1 MSPVVSLP
9 RFLCAAAPFSRLRH
23 QGSPGI
29 IPPPVPACRKAVS
42 LMPASPSSASEPSFE
57 DAMER
62 LEEIVSAM
70 EGERMPLEEMVKSYA
85 EGAQLLKICRQRIE
99 VARQRV
105 ELITA
110 DLDGTGKA
118 ALADF
123 DADSAEAAPE
133 SPTKPRTTTARR
145 PSPAKPSSD
154 DDGDDIRL
162 F

>member
-1 MSPVVSLP
+1 
-9 RFLCAAAPFSRLRH
+9 
-23 QGSPGI
+23 
-29 IPPPVPACRKAVS
+29 
-42 LMPASPSSASEPSFE
+42 
-57 DAMER
+57 MER

-70 EGERMPLEEMVKSYA
+70 EGERMPLEEMVQSYA
-85 EGAQLLKICRQRIE
+85 EGAQLLKVCRQRIE

-118 ALADF
+118 ALSDF
-123 DADSAEAAPE
+123 DAASAEAAPE
-133 SPTKPRTTTARR
+133 STSKQRSTNARR
-145 PSPAKPSSD
+145 PSPTKPSSD